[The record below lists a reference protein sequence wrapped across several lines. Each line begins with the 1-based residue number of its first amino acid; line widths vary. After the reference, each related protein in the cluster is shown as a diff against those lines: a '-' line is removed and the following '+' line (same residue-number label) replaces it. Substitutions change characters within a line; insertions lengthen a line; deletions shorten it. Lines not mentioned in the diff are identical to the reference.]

1 MPSGSKSLRIYLCG
15 CISASGHMQF
25 LPPVDKKKKQAK
37 PVHANMIVCELPGHS
52 MDTQWVDE
60 SRDTCEL
67 TEVSFLKVCVA
78 LRAISNRGGHRGN
91 ILASF

>member
-1 MPSGSKSLRIYLCG
+1 
-15 CISASGHMQF
+15 
-25 LPPVDKKKKQAK
+25 
-37 PVHANMIVCELPGHS
+37 

-78 LRAISNRGGHRGN
+78 LRAISNRGGHRGKHTSL
-91 ILASF
+91 ILKPIEMVQLTCIPQALVLLKFILFSDSSFIGYSGLTHHVFIP